1 MLISFYLFI
10 NFFYIVLLLTVGV
23 IPFKILSTLIN
34 VDVPVNVDVHNYCR
48 SIMKSVIIVMVIIII
63 IIIIII
69 IMIMIHNNTNS
80 LMI

>member
-1 MLISFYLFI
+1 M
-10 NFFYIVLLLTVGV
+10 

-34 VDVPVNVDVHNYCR
+34 GDVPVNVDVHNYCR
-48 SIMKSVIIVMVIIII
+48 SIMKSVIIVMVVIIII

-69 IMIMIHNNTNS
+69 IMIHDNTNS